1 MSLPPPPLPSSLGQ
15 STVACLIAQ
24 TLQQAESLLTAG
36 AVDEILIFGSAAV
49 ALYLAELE
57 PKFRPTDDIDINSI
71 GVELRL
77 VNADLEIRQKDLRMW
92 PLAKDFQDAVEATT
106 LIGLERTSAFLL
118 HPIPDAEGCQTTL

>member
-1 MSLPPPPLPSSLGQ
+1 MKFSSLEARLWR
-15 STVACLIAQ
+15 STWL
-24 TLQQAESLLTAG
+24 SWNRS
-36 AVDEILIFGSAAV
+36 FGRRTTS
-49 ALYLAELE
+49 
-57 PKFRPTDDIDINSI
+57 DINSI

-92 PLAKDFQDAVEATT
+92 PLAKDFQEDAVEATT